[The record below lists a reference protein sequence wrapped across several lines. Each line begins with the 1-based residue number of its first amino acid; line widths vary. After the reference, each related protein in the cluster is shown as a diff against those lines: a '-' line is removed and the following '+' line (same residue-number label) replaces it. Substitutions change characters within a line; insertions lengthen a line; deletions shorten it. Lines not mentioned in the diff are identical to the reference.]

1 MRKITLFSALLAFWG
16 GVSLSAQT
24 SIQNI
29 ANAPVS
35 SVAEFVDGGQYVIAL
50 KDNGYLYTA
59 SHTCAAK
66 DIAANE
72 GYRLKRNGAQPTVG
86 STDMSTV
93 FTLVVKGDGTY
104 AIKDYQGN
112 YIDNIDHGAT
122 SFADPVHTTA
132 DECTFTITAKTSPY
146 WGIVSTSTATSRTT
160 LDGGTADT
168 DGIVLTPTV
177 GNGNF
182 AFYRVNFNEAEV
194 AVDKILAVSAKEV
207 TDLSQLKNGKQYI
220 IKNYTNGFIYETEH
234 TCAASPESARD
245 ENNKIA
251 RGASTV
257 AAGSADMSYVFTL
270 YVNSDDTYSFK
281 GQTGY
286 IGNTDPGVSTG
297 GAQLHITNN
306 ETQRSFNISA
316 KTYSEDEGVQ
326 YFGIVSTNSGKN
338 TWDYGAGAD
347 GGGIV
352 MTDNPS
358 INTTSKFAF
367 YEVITTTSDV
377 TFNPATNIS
386 ALASNGL
393 GLATFCVAVDT
404 KMPEGVTAYIV
415 ENAPDATATLTQLA
429 ASGEVVPANVP
440 VVLTGAASS
449 SVKIPVALSG
459 TIPSVTSNILVGTPT
474 GSVDLSAITGA
485 TPYILGANSSGD
497 VAFYAVDPSDATL
510 AIGKAYLSVPTTGSE
525 ATIRLSF
532 GDNLT
537 GIDNVATAAEDA
549 KVVDLSGRR
558 VNKTTKGS
566 LYISGG
572 KVFIA
577 Q

>member
-35 SVAEFVDGGQYVIAL
+35 SV
-50 KDNGYLYTA
+50 K
-59 SHTCAAK
+59 
-66 DIAANE
+66 
-72 GYRLKRNGAQPTVG
+72 
-86 STDMSTV
+86 
-93 FTLVVKGDGTY
+93 
-104 AIKDYQGN
+104 
-112 YIDNIDHGAT
+112 
-122 SFADPVHTTA
+122 
-132 DECTFTITAKTSPY
+132 
-146 WGIVSTSTATSRTT
+146 
-160 LDGGTADT
+160 
-168 DGIVLTPTV
+168 
-177 GNGNF
+177 
-182 AFYRVNFNEAEV
+182 AFNRVNLNEAEV

-234 TCAASPESARD
+234 TCAAKPESARD

-251 RGASTV
+251 RGENTV
-257 AAGSADMSYVFTL
+257 AAGSANMSYVFTL
-270 YVNSDDTYSFK
+270 YVNSDNTYSFK

-286 IGNTDPGVSTG
+286 IGNTDPGVSTA
-297 GAQLHITNN
+297 GAQLHITTN

-316 KTYSEDEGVQ
+316 KTYSETEGVQ

-338 TWDYGAGAD
+338 TWDYGGGAD

-352 MTDNPS
+352 MTNNPS
-358 INTTSKFAF
+358 INTTAKFAF

-415 ENAPDATATLTQLA
+415 ENAPDATATLTPLA

-440 VVLTGAASS
+440 VVLTGDANT
-449 SVKIPVALSG
+449 SVKIPVATSA

-485 TPYILGANSSGD
+485 TPYILGANNSGD
-497 VAFYAVDPSDATL
+497 VAFYAVDSSDATL
-510 AIGKAYLSVPTTGSE
+510 AIGKAYLSVPTGSGE

-558 VNKTTKGS
+558 VNTTTKGS